1 MAAKLC
7 SGEDLTTLS
16 RLCCGTT
23 ENYVVL
29 LKTEGCGQD
38 FEFSTSIDLIG
49 VFFLFIIEGFNETI
63 IEKLTNWPIMFL
75 GD

>member
-1 MAAKLC
+1 M
-7 SGEDLTTLS
+7 TTPTGS
-16 RLCCGTT
+16 LCCEST
-23 ENYVVL
+23 ENDGVL
-29 LKTEGCGQD
+29 LKTQGCGQD

-49 VFFLFIIEGFNETI
+49 VFFLFIIEGFNETL